1 MSDETKADNG
11 QKSDGDQKTVD
22 VSEVMKRI
30 EQLESANKKLLDES
44 KNLKIQASDY
54 KSKLD
59 EAEKTRAE
67 KSGDEKSLL
76 EYEKK
81 KREQIE
87 SENKKLKSKTLESQ
101 IRATVGKYAKDA
113 HSLDDLLNQ
122 AQFKEILKAGIDPEN
137 LTVDEDAA
145 KDYVNKVFEAKP
157 WMRKNS
163 SQAGVDATKPN
174 GKKISNAIDYKK
186 LSSKEIADLIKN
198 T

>member
-1 MSDETKADNG
+1 MSDETKAENG
-11 QKSDGDQKTVD
+11 QKPDGDQKTVD

-44 KNLKIQASDY
+44 KNLKLQASDY

-59 EAEKTRAE
+59 EAEKIKAE

-87 SENKKLKSKTLESQ
+87 NENKKLKSKTLESQ

-163 SQAGVDATKPN
+163 SQPGVDATKPN
-174 GKKISNAIDYKK
+174 GKKISNTIDYKK